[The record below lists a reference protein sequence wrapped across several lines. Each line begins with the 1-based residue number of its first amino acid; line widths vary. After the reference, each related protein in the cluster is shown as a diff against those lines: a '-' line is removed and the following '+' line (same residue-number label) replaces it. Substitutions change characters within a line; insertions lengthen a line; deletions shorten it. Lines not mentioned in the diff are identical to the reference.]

1 MDEMR
6 PMTDNVD
13 RLKQLLFDTE
23 SQTLSDLARRL
34 DALSGETGQ
43 AARELAD
50 SIREL
55 GDREGRSRA
64 ELQSRLD
71 VVMSRVGSDADLE
84 RTVASLLDG
93 ILRRA
98 ETNNHENVSHAVAPF
113 VVKTVRTEI
122 RNSKDELVEALYPVT
137 GRIVKA
143 YVASAMKDLADQINR
158 RLEMNPVMLR
168 LRSMATGRSVAELAI
183 ADTQKLTVED
193 LYLIRRGTGELV
205 AHWPQSEHGANR
217 SQVMSGVLTAINEF
231 TTEAFSA
238 DGAALR
244 HIDLGSDRVYL
255 RESPVYLLAARCS
268 GSAPVSVEAVVDESF
283 LSAIETIGTSQAPQ
297 QNVQLLQDLSENLES
312 RIGETHAQISGRRL
326 GISPLKVLAYL
337 IGLPLIGWFA
347 WSLYGDYRTDRV
359 QRLADAV
366 LASSPEVKGY
376 PTTLSV
382 GWLGRDVTW
391 SGLVPTAEA
400 KNNVLERLRGAL
412 PGLPIKTDVAIVPN
426 ALANVE
432 PELQRLRDKT
442 ARIEPRIG
450 DVSESVGGLETRI
463 EQVDDTVAGLETRLK
478 REAQARDIARATRLL
493 VRTRLAVL
501 PMAADL
507 DAQAAGQSKKLV
519 ADLDRSIAELETAAG
534 LLAGSATGEAT
545 AAAETSLRT
554 AADRVGRASQVM
566 SGLLALRPAAAA
578 EAGPPAS
585 ALSALLAE
593 AEQIDTVAVAL
604 AQVFALRKA
613 IPAPVTLPQPD
624 ARARLE
630 AWCRANAIFFSEDA
644 EYADPLL
651 AERQI
656 RELAKLMKDASAL
669 VRVVGYTD
677 ELGGANRN
685 SPLSLSRARKVADGL
700 RDNGVADA
708 RVAVIGRSFGKD
720 ISVTA
725 GAGSPNRRVEFEVGF
740 IGETAQ

>member
-6 PMTDNVD
+6 TMTDNVD

-43 AARELAD
+43 AARDLAN

-71 VVMSRVGSDADLE
+71 GVMARVGSDADLE

-98 ETNNHENVSHAVAPF
+98 ESEHHETVSHAVAPF

-168 LRSMATGRSVAELAI
+168 LRSIATGRSVAELAI

-268 GSAPVSVEAVVDESF
+268 GSAPVSVEAVVDKSF
-283 LSAIETIGTSQAPQ
+283 LSAIEEIGTSQAPE
-297 QNVQLLQDLSENLES
+297 QNAQLLQDLSENLES
-312 RIGETHAQISGRRL
+312 RIGETHAQINGRRL

-347 WSLYGDYRTDRV
+347 WTLYGDYRTDRV

-412 PGLPIKTDVAIVPN
+412 PGPSHQDRRRHRSQCAR
-426 ALANVE
+426 
-432 PELQRLRDKT
+432 QR
-442 ARIEPRIG
+442 
-450 DVSESVGGLETRI
+450 
-463 EQVDDTVAGLETRLK
+463 
-478 REAQARDIARATRLL
+478 
-493 VRTRLAVL
+493 
-501 PMAADL
+501 
-507 DAQAAGQSKKLV
+507 
-519 ADLDRSIAELETAAG
+519 
-534 LLAGSATGEAT
+534 
-545 AAAETSLRT
+545 
-554 AADRVGRASQVM
+554 
-566 SGLLALRPAAAA
+566 
-578 EAGPPAS
+578 
-585 ALSALLAE
+585 
-593 AEQIDTVAVAL
+593 
-604 AQVFALRKA
+604 
-613 IPAPVTLPQPD
+613 
-624 ARARLE
+624 
-630 AWCRANAIFFSEDA
+630 
-644 EYADPLL
+644 
-651 AERQI
+651 
-656 RELAKLMKDASAL
+656 
-669 VRVVGYTD
+669 
-677 ELGGANRN
+677 GA
-685 SPLSLSRARKVADGL
+685 
-700 RDNGVADA
+700 
-708 RVAVIGRSFGKD
+708 
-720 ISVTA
+720 
-725 GAGSPNRRVEFEVGF
+725 
-740 IGETAQ
+740 